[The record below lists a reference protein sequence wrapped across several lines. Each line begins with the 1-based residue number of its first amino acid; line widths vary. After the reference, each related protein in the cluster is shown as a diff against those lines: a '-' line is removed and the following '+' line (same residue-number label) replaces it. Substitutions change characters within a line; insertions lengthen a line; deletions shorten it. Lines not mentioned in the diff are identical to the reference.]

1 MLNSGGRR
9 QGDLMAGYAW
19 IISVI
24 GNAITLVGAFWT
36 ARAVILT
43 EQQANAISSVG
54 WGGTNPRHAAAL
66 LNQSKAAKHGLYL
79 VAFGTALQIL
89 RECVEHLCS

>member
-1 MLNSGGRR
+1 
-9 QGDLMAGYAW
+9 MAGYAW

-24 GNAITLVGAFWT
+24 GNAFTLVGAFWT

-43 EQQANAISSVG
+43 KEQADAISSVPY
-54 WGGTNPRHAAAL
+54 GGTNPKHAATL
-66 LNQSKAAKHGLYL
+66 LDQSKAAKHGLYL
-79 VAFGTALQIL
+79 VVFGTALQIL